1 MTACKKLGN
10 FRPQLK
16 HDASQFNI
24 SACGEVPCRLH
35 RCTRIKEL
43 HKRRQQC
50 IYSYILIT
58 PCCSSPSSFSL
69 TTASLTD
76 SLSKLCFH
84 LFQFHSFASYPMI
97 LFTFVY
103 FSLPLPPPCW
113 LSHSRFGASPRK
125 YHPVYTHRTTV
136 SSIPRVIRK
145 KSQINVTLSQPT
157 SHTTTTTGTR
167 RKSSTTTTTYK
178 TSATT
183 YSSTY
188 ADVAKRQRRSVP
200 VVNLPPAPPRQ
211 QRHSTTTR
219 TVEGGYMR
227 PTFASKRRSTTC
239 SAGTAVVCECHS
251 CSSHLDSMQQSLQV
265 QDSRLQRVPSTT
277 DLSQVVSPVAAY
289 IHENRP
295 INPGGVRSRTASP
308 QPPNRGDRRS
318 ADLPG

>member
-1 MTACKKLGN
+1 
-10 FRPQLK
+10 
-16 HDASQFNI
+16 
-24 SACGEVPCRLH
+24 
-35 RCTRIKEL
+35 
-43 HKRRQQC
+43 
-50 IYSYILIT
+50 
-58 PCCSSPSSFSL
+58 
-69 TTASLTD
+69 
-76 SLSKLCFH
+76 
-84 LFQFHSFASYPMI
+84 MI
-97 LFTFVY
+97 FVY
-103 FSLPLPPPCW
+103 ICLFFSPNPPPW
-113 LSHSRFGASPRK
+113 SPHSRFGASPRK

-145 KSQINVTLSQPT
+145 KSQINVTLSQPS

-178 TSATT
+178 TSTTT

-200 VVNLPPAPPRQ
+200 VVNLPPSAPRQQ

-251 CSSHLDSMQQSLQV
+251 CASHLDSMQRSLQV
-265 QDSRLQRVPSTT
+265 QDARLQRVPSTT

-289 IHENRP
+289 IHDNRP
-295 INPGGVRSRTASP
+295 INAGGVRSRTASP

-318 ADLPG
+318 ADPGNGRLAPPKVPRRSKSNLGDKK